1 MTLFAILVPPGFSC
15 FLTVQHN
22 LSFYLAAIIHVDLTL
37 EVASFSCRTILP
49 TRFSVLAKPNPDGTS
64 ISKNTYASFRALAVK
79 SSLAGSRKTLAKSCD
94 YVDFTNINAV
104 GDAWHAGSD
113 SVTIDI
119 VIWESSYCN
128 ANAKENMVI
137 RNVLLKSS
145 DDVMSIVSE
154 LLDLVPPLESPAI

>member
-1 MTLFAILVPPGFSC
+1 M
-15 FLTVQHN
+15 
-22 LSFYLAAIIHVDLTL
+22 TL

-49 TRFSVLAKPNPDGTS
+49 TRFSVLTKPNPGGTS
-64 ISKNTYASFRALAVK
+64 ISKNTYASFWALAVK
-79 SSLAGSRKTLAKSCD
+79 SSLAESRKTLAKSYD

-137 RNVLLKSS
+137 RNVLLKCS